1 MEELTLTHPD
11 DWHLYLR
18 NNMGKLN
25 LTAEIAKQ
33 LRVFHQVDI
42 PGSKEPQLWNEL
54 FKFYENDEPAMYRIE
69 DDLPSLHQEELNLQ
83 EDILAPV
90 FFPCASVLALHS
102 ELWSP
107 HHPEPPYLALL
118 DCVGRGGHGGV
129 DCEPRVTWTGCVVD

>member
-69 DDLPSLHQEELNLQ
+69 DDLVFYPDICSLIHFLRKLHQTSARVMFVSYNSSS
-83 EDILAPV
+83 
-90 FFPCASVLALHS
+90 ASEKNGCS
-102 ELWSP
+102 SM
-107 HHPEPPYLALL
+107 
-118 DCVGRGGHGGV
+118 
-129 DCEPRVTWTGCVVD
+129 PR

>member
-11 DWHLYLR
+11 DWHIYLR

-54 FKFYENDEPAMYRIE
+54 FKFYENASYLKFDDDVNKHTTDETILFKCTMK
-69 DDLPSLHQEELNLQ
+69 LLN
-83 EDILAPV
+83 
-90 FFPCASVLALHS
+90 SS
-102 ELWSP
+102 
-107 HHPEPPYLALL
+107 
-118 DCVGRGGHGGV
+118 
-129 DCEPRVTWTGCVVD
+129 